1 MRKSRFFPAHE
12 TVNVLPRLPKYLRA
26 ARSSLACQIMPRG
39 AADGVVMEMWTT
51 QQPYLMLVDDD
62 AHSARLLTRMLLA
75 HGAPSIQWIES
86 SSEGLSQIKDLLG
99 EAGKHLPGL
108 VIVDLKSSSTA
119 ARDFIAEIAGLER
132 SRSLVIA
139 AMAPSLDRDMRDGLL
154 DAGAD
159 AVFERHAELQAYR
172 AEAAAIVSFWVR
184 NQRLDAVGT

>member
-1 MRKSRFFPAHE
+1 MD
-12 TVNVLPRLPKYLRA
+12 VLWNTK
-26 ARSSLACQIMPRG
+26 
-39 AADGVVMEMWTT
+39 
-51 QQPYLMLVDDD
+51 QPYLMLVDDD

-86 SSEGLSQIKDLLG
+86 SAEGLSQIKSLLA
-99 EAGKHLPGL
+99 EHGKLLPGL

-119 ARDFIAEIAGLER
+119 ASEFIAEIAALER
-132 SRSLVIA
+132 SRNLVIA
-139 AMAPSLDRDMRDGLL
+139 AMAPNLDRSTRDSLL

-159 AVFERHAELQAYR
+159 AVFERHADLQSYR

>member
-1 MRKSRFFPAHE
+1 MD
-12 TVNVLPRLPKYLRA
+12 VLWNAK
-26 ARSSLACQIMPRG
+26 
-39 AADGVVMEMWTT
+39 
-51 QQPYLMLVDDD
+51 QPYLVLVDDD
-62 AHSARLLTRMLLA
+62 PHSARLLTRMLLA

-86 SSEGLSQIKDLLG
+86 SAEGLSQIKDLL
-99 EAGKHLPGL
+99 AGAAKYLPGL

-119 ARDFIAEIAGLER
+119 ARDFIAEITGLER

-139 AMAPSLDRDMRDGLL
+139 ALAPSLDRAARESLL

-159 AVFERHAELQAYR
+159 AVFERHADLQAYR

>member
-1 MRKSRFFPAHE
+1 MD
-12 TVNVLPRLPKYLRA
+12 VLWNTK
-26 ARSSLACQIMPRG
+26 
-39 AADGVVMEMWTT
+39 
-51 QQPYLMLVDDD
+51 QPYLMLVDDD

-86 SSEGLSQIKDLLG
+86 SAEGLSQIKSLLT
-99 EAGKHLPGL
+99 EHGKLLPGL

-119 ARDFIAEIAGLER
+119 ASEFIAEIAALER
-132 SRSLVIA
+132 SRNLVNA
-139 AMAPSLDRDMRDGLL
+139 AMAPNLDRSTRDSLL

-159 AVFERHAELQAYR
+159 AVFERHADLQSYR

>member
-1 MRKSRFFPAHE
+1 M
-12 TVNVLPRLPKYLRA
+12 NVWNTR
-26 ARSSLACQIMPRG
+26 
-39 AADGVVMEMWTT
+39 
-51 QQPYLMLVDDD
+51 QPYLMLVDDD

-75 HGAPSIQWIES
+75 HGAPSIQWNES
-86 SSEGLSQIKDLLG
+86 PSDSLSQIKDLLSDTD
-99 EAGKHLPGL
+99 KHLPGL

-119 ARDFIAEIAGLER
+119 ASEFIAQIAALER
-132 SRSLVIA
+132 SRCLVIV
-139 AMAPSLDRDMRDGLL
+139 AMAPTLDRATRESLL

>member
-1 MRKSRFFPAHE
+1 MD
-12 TVNVLPRLPKYLRA
+12 VLWNTK
-26 ARSSLACQIMPRG
+26 
-39 AADGVVMEMWTT
+39 
-51 QQPYLMLVDDD
+51 QPYLMLVDDD

-86 SSEGLSQIKDLLG
+86 SAEGLSQIKSLLT
-99 EAGKHLPGL
+99 EHGKLLPGL

-119 ARDFIAEIAGLER
+119 ASEFIAEIAALER
-132 SRSLVIA
+132 SRNLVIA
-139 AMAPSLDRDMRDGLL
+139 AMAPNLDRSTRDSLL

-159 AVFERHAELQAYR
+159 AVFERHADLQSYR

>member
-1 MRKSRFFPAHE
+1 MD
-12 TVNVLPRLPKYLRA
+12 VLWNTK
-26 ARSSLACQIMPRG
+26 
-39 AADGVVMEMWTT
+39 
-51 QQPYLMLVDDD
+51 QPYLMLVDDD

-86 SSEGLSQIKDLLG
+86 SAEGLSQIKSLLA
-99 EAGKHLPGL
+99 EHGKLLPGL

-119 ARDFIAEIAGLER
+119 ASEFIAEIAALER
-132 SRSLVIA
+132 SRNLVIA
-139 AMAPSLDRDMRDGLL
+139 AMAQNLDRSTRDSLL

-159 AVFERHAELQAYR
+159 AVFERHADLQSYR